1 MSEARALTNFAGNA
15 VATVLIATWT
25 KELDRDK
32 LTAALSGRD
41 PFDEETMLDP
51 HDLEEPIEAVEPA
64 TNAGRGVEE
73 AEEPAMAL
81 ASRG

>member
-1 MSEARALTNFAGNA
+1 
-15 VATVLIATWT
+15 
-25 KELDRDK
+25 
-32 LTAALSGRD
+32 
-41 PFDEETMLDP
+41 MLDP